1 MVSTQQG
8 DRQSDSHSQ
17 TSWRTRARAIAIG
30 LGLVVAALV
39 IGTALSIA
47 PILVG
52 GTSLT
57 VLTAVFVLSEAGY
70 AIAGW
75 VYVRR
80 WFSEVVPIEI
90 PTRQQ
95 FGWIIISTLVMLGIA
110 TGIGAISTRTGIQ
123 IGRADQELL
132 TGNPTMVLV
141 LAVLSFVI
149 IAPAEEYLFRGIIQ
163 RRLTQSLRTPTAI
176 GVASLLFVIPHA
188 IGYLGGIQSI
198 LLLSIAPFSLAVIL
212 GALYEKC
219 NNLSVPI
226 LAHGLYN
233 ATLFLVTYVTAF

>member
-1 MVSTQQG
+1 MASTRQAG
-8 DRQSDSHSQ
+8 RQSDSRSR
-17 TSWRTRARAIAIG
+17 TGWRTRARAIAIG

-39 IGTALSIA
+39 IGTVLSIG

-52 GTSLT
+52 GTSL
-57 VLTAVFVLSEAGY
+57 VALVIVIVLSEAGY

-75 VYVRR
+75 VYVHQ
-80 WFSEVVPIEI
+80 WFRESVPIEM

-95 FGWIIISTLVMLGIA
+95 FGWVIASTLLMLGIA

-123 IGRADQELL
+123 LGRADQELL

-141 LAVLSFVI
+141 LAVLSFVL
-149 IAPAEEYLFRGIIQ
+149 IAPAEEYLFRGVIQ
-163 RRLTQSLRTPTAI
+163 RRLTQSMRTPAAI

-188 IGYLGGIQSI
+188 IGYLGGIQAI
-198 LLLSIAPFSLAVIL
+198 LLLSIVPFSLAVIL
-212 GALYEKC
+212 GALYERC

-226 LAHGLYN
+226 LAHGFYN
-233 ATLFLVTYVTAF
+233 ATLFVITYVTAF